1 MRGTVRNAGNFK
13 EMTMSTFVSESKPRF
28 TIWTLILAAVLLAGL
43 LSACGPA
50 SSAASSEGPTD
61 ECGPYEPTEADVK
74 KMLDFGAGAFT
85 SKDWV
90 KNYSVDPYKITLMRR
105 NEVVQ
110 AVAYSEYL
118 IYTCGYGQEELADY
132 FSDEG
137 FNIIFTDYE
146 SHELTNFCEQ
156 KSLALY
162 EYDLVDEGN
171 TFHARYWVKQD
182 TDTRLL
188 VFMLVFP
195 QSNPMALNE
204 YSKQVFPGLVTC
216 P

>member
-1 MRGTVRNAGNFK
+1 MPT
-13 EMTMSTFVSESKPRF
+13 SPLESRPRF
-28 TIWTLILAAVLLAGL
+28 TIWTLILAAVLLTGL

-50 SSAASSEGPTD
+50 SSAAPSEGPSD

-74 KMLDFGAGAFT
+74 KMLNFGAGAFA

-90 KNYSVDPYKITLMRR
+90 KNYSVDPYKITLARR

-118 IYTCGYGQEELADY
+118 IFTCGYGQQELADY
-132 FSDEG
+132 FNDEG
-137 FNIIFTDYE
+137 FNIIFAGYE
-146 SHELTNFCEQ
+146 SHVLTQFCEQ

-162 EYDLVDEGN
+162 EYDLVDEGIA
-171 TFHARYWVKQD
+171 FHARYWVKQD

-195 QSNPMALNE
+195 QSNLMALDE
-204 YSKQVFPGLVTC
+204 YSKQAFPGLVTC